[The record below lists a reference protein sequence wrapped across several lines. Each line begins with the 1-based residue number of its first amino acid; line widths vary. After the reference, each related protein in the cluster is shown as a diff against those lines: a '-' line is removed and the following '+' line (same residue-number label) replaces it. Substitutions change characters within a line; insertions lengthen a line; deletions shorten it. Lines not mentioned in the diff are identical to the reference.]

1 MNNSKGYEIEI
12 NNLKFSP
19 PKGNSKGILRN
30 ISLNIKSGQFVTFIG
45 RNGHGKSSIF
55 NAISG
60 ELKYVTGTV
69 KVGNTI
75 INSSIH
81 KLMEGVGIVHQYVQD
96 DLIKEYSILKNI
108 QIRQLFSVDSKIR
121 QDANKNDWVPKINA
135 RLADFITSADFK
147 PTNDTLVDELSG
159 GQRQLL
165 NVLIALEFEH
175 SSNIGCRLLMLD
187 EHLTSLDVII
197 QRKVMNLITKIVS
210 DMKFKPTI
218 LMITHDFQYALEFS
232 DEICIVKEG
241 EIKEVILKN
250 NKNKWKMD
258 YLITSIE

>member
-1 MNNSKGYEIEI
+1 MNKGYEIEI
-12 NNLKFSP
+12 NSLKFSP
-19 PKGNSKGILRN
+19 PKGNEKGILRN
-30 ISLNIKSGQFVTFIG
+30 ISLNIESGHFVTFIG
-45 RNGHGKSSIF
+45 RNGHGKTSIF

-69 KVGNTI
+69 KVGTTL

-81 KLMEGVGIVHQYVQD
+81 KLLEGVGIVHQYVQD

-121 QDANKNDWVPKINA
+121 EDANKKEWVAKINA
-135 RLADFITSADFK
+135 RLADFLTSKDFK
-147 PTNDTLVDELSG
+147 PTNDTLVEELSG

-175 SSNIGCRLLMLD
+175 SSNVGCRLLMLD

-197 QRKVMNLITKIVS
+197 QRKVMQLITSIIS
-210 DMKFKPTI
+210 GMSFRPTI

-241 EIKEVILKN
+241 EIKEVISKSD
-250 NKNKWKMD
+250 KSKWKMD
-258 YLITSIE
+258 FLIKSIE

>member
-1 MNNSKGYEIEI
+1 MNNNKGYEIEI

-19 PKGNSKGILRN
+19 PKFNSKGVLRN
-30 ISLNIKSGQFVTFIG
+30 ISLKIESGKFVSFIG
-45 RNGHGKSSIF
+45 QNGHGKSSIF

-60 ELKYVTGTV
+60 ELKYVSGTV

-75 INSSIH
+75 IDKSIH

-121 QDANKNDWVPKINA
+121 QDANKNDWIPKINA
-135 RLADFITSADFK
+135 RLADFINSADFK
-147 PTNDTLVDELSG
+147 PTNNTLVEQLSG

-175 SSNIGCRLLMLD
+175 SSNVGCRLLMLD

-197 QRKVMNLITKIVS
+197 QRKVMNLITKIVN
-210 DMKFKPTI
+210 DMNFKPTI
-218 LMITHDFQYALEFS
+218 LMIAHDFQYALEFS
-232 DEICIVKEG
+232 DEIYIVKEG
-241 EIKEVILKN
+241 EIKEVITKSE
-250 NKNKWKMD
+250 KKKWKMD
-258 YLITSIE
+258 YLIKSIE